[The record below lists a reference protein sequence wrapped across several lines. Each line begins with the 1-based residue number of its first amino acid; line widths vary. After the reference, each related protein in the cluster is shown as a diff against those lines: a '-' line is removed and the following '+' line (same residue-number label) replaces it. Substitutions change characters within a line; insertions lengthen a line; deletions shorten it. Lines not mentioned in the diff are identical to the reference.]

1 MNKHSDIQAERV
13 AWSHFWIN
21 KGLIAVE
28 VLLFSTLK
36 KTILNCFLSKKFF
49 QVLVSKSGGKYCV
62 GDQITMADCC
72 LIPQVYNANRFKV
85 DMKQFPN
92 INRIVQNLEQ
102 VKAFVRAHP
111 DNQPDKQ

>member
-36 KTILNCFLSKKFF
+36 KKTILNCFLSKKIFLGVGF
-49 QVLVSKSGGKYCV
+49 QIRRKILCWG
-62 GDQITMADCC
+62 
-72 LIPQVYNANRFKV
+72 
-85 DMKQFPN
+85 
-92 INRIVQNLEQ
+92 
-102 VKAFVRAHP
+102 
-111 DNQPDKQ
+111 

>member
-36 KTILNCFLSKKFF
+36 KPILNSFLSKKNSRCWF
-49 QVLVSKSGGKYCV
+49 QNQEENIVLGMKSQWQTV
-62 GDQITMADCC
+62 
-72 LIPQVYNANRFKV
+72 V
-85 DMKQFPN
+85 
-92 INRIVQNLEQ
+92 
-102 VKAFVRAHP
+102 
-111 DNQPDKQ
+111 